1 MSDTIWFIIIGILF
15 AALGVLFIWLG
26 WQIRKKR
33 KINLIISYHCDKVRE
48 ENKPAY
54 CSLAGIGVFLM
65 GIGFAFSGITGF
77 PGRWRRRSYDAAYI
91 VRI

>member
-26 WQIRKKR
+26 WQIWKKR
-33 KINLIISYHCDKVRE
+33 KINLIISYHCDKVSE